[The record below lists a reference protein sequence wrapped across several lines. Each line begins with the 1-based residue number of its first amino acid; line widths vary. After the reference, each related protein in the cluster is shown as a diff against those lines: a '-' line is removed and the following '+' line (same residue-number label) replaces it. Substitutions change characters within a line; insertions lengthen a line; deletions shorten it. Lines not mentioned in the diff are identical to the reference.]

1 MRIYLLF
8 MGLISLASGKS
19 QDALRDQIDT
29 YMASKQRGNAYSG
42 TVLVVHKGQTVFHK
56 AYGWKNVEKK
66 TLNDTGTL
74 YRIGSVSKPITAT
87 VILQLV
93 QSKVLQL
100 NSKLSDFHP
109 DFPKADEITIDMLL
123 SHRSG
128 IVDYLE
134 IPRIQQTPDD
144 AQPIHLD
151 TLVNL
156 IRPLPLLFAPGTKFA
171 YSNSNYILLASI
183 ASKISGSSLEILA
196 RKNVF
201 EKAGMMHSGFDYV
214 HADSQ
219 SVATGYVRNKKTL
232 IPMINFDSTYA
243 PGCGSMYTNTRDLY
257 QFYRGWKEPF
267 LITSETR
274 SKAFNAQLEKYAY
287 GWFAYRLYDQPCISH
302 AGGVPGFYAN
312 MAFYP
317 EEDLCIILLSNISEG
332 DLVGR
337 TDKIAGLVFAK
348 PTKYSGL

>member
-1 MRIYLLF
+1 MRIFLLF
-8 MGLISLASGKS
+8 MGLICLASGKS
-19 QDALRDQIDT
+19 QDALRDQIDA
-29 YMASKQRGNAYSG
+29 YMTSKQRGNAFSG
-42 TVLVVHKGQTVFHK
+42 TVLVVHKGKTVFHK
-56 AYGWKNVEKK
+56 AYGWKDIQKK
-66 TLNDTGTL
+66 MLNDTNTI

-93 QSKVLQL
+93 QTNLLQL
-100 NSKLSDFHP
+100 TSRLSDFHP
-109 DFPKADEITIDMLL
+109 EFQRANEITIDMLL

-144 AQPIHLD
+144 APPIHLD

-183 ASKISGSSLEILA
+183 VSKVSGSSLEMLA

-201 EKAGMMHSGFDYV
+201 EKASMTHSGFDYV

-219 SVATGYVRNKKTL
+219 LMSTGYVRNKKTL

-243 PGCGSMYTNTRDLY
+243 PGCGSMYSTTRDLFRFY
-257 QFYRGWKEPF
+257 QGWQHDLLLSHE
-267 LITSETR
+267 IRT
-274 SKAFNAQLEKYAY
+274 KAFKAKDGKYGY
-287 GWFAYRLYDQPCISH
+287 GWFSYTLYDQPCISH
-302 AGGVPGFYAN
+302 AGGVPGFYSN

-317 EEDLCIILLSNISEG
+317 EEDLCIVLLSNIFEG

-337 TDKIAGLVFAK
+337 TDKIAGLVFSK
-348 PTKYSGL
+348 PTKSSGL

>member
-1 MRIYLLF
+1 
-8 MGLISLASGKS
+8 MGLICLASGKS
-19 QDALRDQIDT
+19 QDALQDQIDA
-29 YMASKQRGNAYSG
+29 YMNSKQRGNAFSG
-42 TVLVVHKGQTVFHK
+42 TVLVVHKGNTVFHK
-56 AYGWKNVEKK
+56 AYGWKNLEKK
-66 TLNDTGTL
+66 TLNDTNTI
-74 YRIGSVSKPITAT
+74 YRIGSVSKPVTAT
-87 VILQLV
+87 VILQLI
-93 QSKVLQL
+93 QNNILQL
-100 NSKLSDFHP
+100 NSKLSDYHP
-109 DFPKADEITIDMLL
+109 DFPRADEITIDMLL

-144 AQPIHLD
+144 APPIQLD
-151 TLVNL
+151 TLVHL
-156 IRPLPLLFAPGTKFA
+156 ISPLPLVFAPGTKFG

-183 ASKISGSSLEILA
+183 AAKATGSSLEMLA

-201 EKAGMMHSGFDYV
+201 EKAGMLHSGFDYV

-219 SVATGYVRNKKTL
+219 SMSIGYVRNKKTL

-243 PGCGSMYTNTRDLY
+243 PGCGSMYSNTRDLY

-267 LITSETR
+267 LITAEIRTI
-274 SKAFNAQLEKYAY
+274 ALNAQLEKYAF
-287 GWFAYRLYDQPCISH
+287 GWFAYRLYDQHCISH
-302 AGGVPGFYAN
+302 AGGVPGFYSN

-337 TDKIAGLVFAK
+337 TDKIAGLVFSK
-348 PTKYSGL
+348 PIKSSGL